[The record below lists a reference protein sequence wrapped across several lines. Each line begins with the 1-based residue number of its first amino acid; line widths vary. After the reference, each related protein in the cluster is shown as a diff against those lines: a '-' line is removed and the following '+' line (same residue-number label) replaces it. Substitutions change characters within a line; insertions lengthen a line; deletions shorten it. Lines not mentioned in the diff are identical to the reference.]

1 MGNKLSE
8 MLSTLTRT
16 TEAITDDIKLL
27 KFTIVNAMIVDISR
41 DMKWVL
47 VDTGLENSA
56 DFIIDAVKQR
66 YGEDIAPEGIVLT
79 HGHFDHVGSVITLA
93 KHWNVPVF
101 IHKLEIP
108 YVTGKKDYP
117 LADPTVDEGMIAKMS
132 PTFPHTSIDISFYI
146 NELPEDGTIPC
157 MPGWRSV
164 FTPGHSEGHISLFRK
179 TDRVLIVGDA
189 FTSVKQESITS
200 VISQSKIVSGPPKYL
215 TTDWKKAKASVVKL
229 MSLKPSLAIFSHGNP
244 LRGQD
249 LTNHMEDLINNF
261 DIIAKPE
268 QGKFLREEQ

>member
-16 TEAITDDIKLL
+16 TEAITDDIELL
-27 KFTIVNAMIVDISR
+27 KFTIVNAVMVDISR
-41 DMKWVL
+41 DKKWVL

-56 DFIIDAVKQR
+56 DFIINAVKQR
-66 YGEDIAPEGIVLT
+66 YGDDIAPEGIVLT

-101 IHKLEIP
+101 IHSLEVP

-117 LADPTVDEGMIAKMS
+117 LADSTVDEGMIAKLS

-146 NELPEDGTIPC
+146 NELPKDGTIPC
-157 MPGWRSV
+157 MPGWRWI
-164 FTPGHSEGHISLFRK
+164 FTPGHSVGHISLFRN

-189 FTSVKQESITS
+189 FTTVKQESMIS
-200 VISQSKIVSGPPKYL
+200 VVNQSTMVSGPPKYL
-215 TTDWKKAKASVVKL
+215 TTDWKKAKESVVKL

-249 LTNHMEDLINNF
+249 LTDHMEDLINNF

-268 QGKFLREEQ
+268 QGKFVEKE